1 MVQKM
6 MQNSRGQVTT
16 QSLMK
21 YGMAIFAMIAVA
33 AIVYFGLF
41 SSKQSFEAKEAKCKL
56 PGNLI
61 CTRSNLSVT
70 STNNRLALTNDLGID
85 ITIND
90 IRIGSKKGTFQCTAT
105 DDGDSPASPL
115 PTFVAPGSSYIHVFG
130 PSKDFPANGCVT
142 SGAKA
147 GDKLKWP
154 LAVKYTNLRTK
165 VKYTLNGTISAELQ
179 T

>member
-1 MVQKM
+1 M
-6 MQNSRGQVTT
+6 MQNLRGQVTT

-21 YGMAIFAMIAVA
+21 YGMAIFAMIVVA

-61 CTRSNLSVT
+61 CTQSNLSVT
-70 STNNRLALTNDLGID
+70 STNNRLALTNDLGVD

-105 DDGDSPASPL
+105 DDGDSQASPL
-115 PTFVAPGSSYIHVFG
+115 PVFVAPGGSYVHVFG
-130 PSKDFPANGCVT
+130 PSKDFPANGCITT

-147 GDKLKWP
+147 GEKLKGP
-154 LAVKYTNLRTK
+154 LVVTYTNLRTK
-165 VKYTLNGTISAELQ
+165 VKYALNGTITAELE